1 MFYLSSKRMELTGA
15 SPETLIKLEDKE
27 LKTFPIAGTMP
38 RGKDEREDDLLKTR
52 LLSDEKELAEHNM
65 LVDLGRN
72 DIGKISKFN
81 SVTVENMHKVEFFSH
96 VMHITTTVRGKI
108 KDDCDALDVIVATL
122 PAGTLSGAPK
132 YELWKSFM
140 N

>member
-1 MFYLSSKRMELTGA
+1 MFYLSSKQIELTGA

-27 LKTFPIAGTMP
+27 LKTFPIAGTMS

-96 VMHITTTVRGKI
+96 VMHITTTVKGKS
-108 KDDCDALDVIVATL
+108 KMIVML
-122 PAGTLSGAPK
+122 
-132 YELWKSFM
+132 
-140 N
+140 